1 LQVDA
6 LVKAHKKLNAW
17 KEAIILVEIVYE
29 VTASLPAEERYGLV
43 SQMRRAAISVPSNIA
58 EGAARQSKK
67 ESIQFYSIARGSLS
81 GLDTQL
87 ELCKVLNLLD
97 PSRQI
102 QVLTQLNQV
111 DGLLSGLIRFKK
123 ES

>member
-1 LQVDA
+1 ME
-6 LVKAHKKLNAW
+6 KAHKKLNAW
-17 KEAIILVEIVYE
+17 KEAIILVKIVYE
-29 VTASLPAEERYGLV
+29 ATASLPTEERYGLV

-81 GLDTQL
+81 ELDTQL
-87 ELCKVLNLLD
+87 ELCKVLNLLESTQM
-97 PSRQI
+97 SRVI
-102 QVLTQLNQV
+102 NQLNQV

>member
-1 LQVDA
+1 ME
-6 LVKAHKKLNAW
+6 KAHKKLKVW
-17 KEAIILVEIVYE
+17 QEAIALVKIIYE
-29 VTASLPAEERYGLV
+29 ATAFLPPDERFGLV

-81 GLDTQL
+81 ELDTQL

-97 PSRQI
+97 SSRLSH
-102 QVLTQLNQV
+102 VLNQLNQV